1 MLIVECIESGENVED
16 KKQKRGE
23 EYKES
28 GIWGEQESCIA
39 LQWETGGKGEK
50 YKSEV
55 ERWKSTSCSIL

>member
-28 GIWGEQESCIA
+28 GVCARNKRAA
-39 LQWETGGKGEK
+39 LHCSGKTGGKGEK
-50 YKSEV
+50 YKAEV
-55 ERWKSTSCSIL
+55 ER